1 MVCLLSYQLHL
12 KLISCFLV
20 HGKILEGSFRWF
32 WVLQHYIVRTY
43 FCVLNSLAM
52 AKTLRSGWDIQ
63 DGIYSKELLIANKA
77 NGFRDIIA
85 TIDLST
91 YRRISWENN
100 VPFFL
105 VSFFDPDTRQ
115 PLCVDPRGVLKT
127 ITDRGAAID
136 RECIAGIEYEVISCR
151 IVYSGR

>member
-1 MVCLLSYQLHL
+1 
-12 KLISCFLV
+12 
-20 HGKILEGSFRWF
+20 
-32 WVLQHYIVRTY
+32 
-43 FCVLNSLAM
+43 LNTL

-63 DGIYSKELLIANKA
+63 DGIYSKELLIGNKA

-85 TIDLST
+85 IVDLST
-91 YRRISWENN
+91 YRIISWENN

-115 PLCVDPRGVLKT
+115 PICVDPRGVLKT

-151 IVYSGR
+151 TVYSGT